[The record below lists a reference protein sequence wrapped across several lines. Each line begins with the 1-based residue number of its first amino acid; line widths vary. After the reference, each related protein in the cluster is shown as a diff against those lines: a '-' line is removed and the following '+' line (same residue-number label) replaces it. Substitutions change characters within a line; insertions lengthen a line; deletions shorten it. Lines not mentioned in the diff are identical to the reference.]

1 MKLYKK
7 IAWILLVSLIVIQ
20 FFRIDKT
27 NPEYDINNDFITIH
41 QPPEDVMVMLKD
53 ACYDCH
59 SNESKY
65 PWYTNIAPVSFWIK
79 GHIKKGRKKLNFSD
93 WGTFSDE
100 KKVHKIDETIEYV
113 GEGWMPIGS
122 YKIAH
127 SSARL
132 TDEQR
137 KRLVAYFT
145 SIQD

>member
-1 MKLYKK
+1 MKKTK
-7 IAWILLVSLIVIQ
+7 IIGWVALAALIIIQ

-41 QPPEDVMVMLKD
+41 QPPEDVKLMLKE

-59 SNESKY
+59 SNESRY
-65 PWYTNIAPVSFWIK
+65 PWYTNIAPISFWVK
-79 GHIKKGRKKLNFSD
+79 GHIDNGRKHLNFSD
-93 WGTFSDE
+93 WGTFSD
-100 KKVHKIDETIEYV
+100 KKKDHKIDETIEYV

-137 KRLVAYFT
+137 QRMVAYFT
-145 SIQD
+145 SLQ